1 MKPHCVSLEM
11 AKRLKDA
18 GFPQED
24 SCWYYR
30 LDEFDN
36 ITILLNPK
44 YDTLEKRLIEDRI
57 AAGHPLRYFAAPT
70 VGELG
75 EMLPHLVYTYTTE
88 DMRNEADARAEMW
101 LYLNKEE

>member
-18 GFPQED
+18 GFPQD
-24 SCWYYR
+24 QSYFCWYR
-30 LDEFDN
+30 LHTGKYFLWNRDEDDKVN
-36 ITILLNPK
+36 TC
-44 YDTLEKRLIEDRI
+44 Y
-57 AAGHPLRYFAAPT
+57 AAPT